1 MAVARLAVLGSPI
14 AHSLSPDLHRAA
26 YRVLGLDWAYE
37 AVEVGREEL
46 ADFVRSRDENWR
58 GLSLTMPLKVEVFP
72 LLTEVSELARE
83 TGSANTVLFDGSG
96 VRGFNTDVYGL
107 TQGFE
112 RHGRSSLGSVLILGG
127 GATAASA
134 LVAAKQL
141 GAHTVFVGVRSPE
154 RASRLAQVGK
164 AQGID
169 VQVRRLDQL
178 IQIDGVLDA
187 VISTLP
193 NGAAVDVV
201 LDPDAIRTA
210 ALFDVAY
217 SPWPTPL
224 AESWTGEMVIGG
236 LEMLVLQALAQVRIF
251 VGHDQDRVL
260 DREDEVLAAM
270 LAAVGL

>member
-1 MAVARLAVLGSPI
+1 MALARLAVLGSPI

-26 YRVLGLDWAYE
+26 YRVLGLDWSYE
-37 AVEVGREEL
+37 AVEIGRDGL
-46 ADFVRSRDENWR
+46 ADFVRSRDETWR
-58 GLSLTMPLKVEVFP
+58 GLSLTMPLKVGVFP

-83 TGSANTVLFDGSG
+83 TGSANTVVFERSG
-96 VRGFNTDVYGL
+96 RWGFNTDVYGL
-107 TQGFE
+107 RRGFE
-112 RHGRSSLGSVLILGG
+112 RHGRSSLRSVLILGG
-127 GATAASA
+127 GATAASG
-134 LVAAKQL
+134 LVAARQL
-141 GAHTVFVGVRSPE
+141 GADTVFAGVRAPE
-154 RASRLAQVGK
+154 RAARLVEVGR

-169 VQVRRLDQL
+169 VQVRHLDQL
-178 IQIDGVLDA
+178 IQIDEALDA

-224 AESWTGEMVIGG
+224 AASWTGETVIGG

-251 VGHDQDRVL
+251 VGGDEERVL
-260 DREDEVLAAM
+260 NREDEVLAAM

>member
-26 YRVLGLDWAYE
+26 YRVLGLDWSYE
-37 AVEVGREEL
+37 AVEIGRDGL
-46 ADFVRSRDENWR
+46 ADFVRSGDETWR

-83 TGSANTVLFDGSG
+83 TGSANTVVFERSG
-96 VRGFNTDVYGL
+96 RRGFNTDVYGL
-107 TQGFE
+107 RRGFE
-112 RHGRSSLGSVLILGG
+112 RHGRSSLSSVLILGG
-127 GATAASA
+127 GATAASG
-134 LVAAKQL
+134 LVAARQL
-141 GAHTVFVGVRSPE
+141 GADTVFVGVRAPE
-154 RASRLAQVGK
+154 RAARLVEVGR

-178 IQIDGVLDA
+178 IQIDEALDA

-224 AESWTGEMVIGG
+224 AASWTGETVIGG
-236 LEMLVLQALAQVRIF
+236 REMLVLQALAQVRIF
-251 VGHDQDRVL
+251 VGGDEERVL